1 MKTTRF
7 IVSTKNKCAIS
18 TNVPI
23 SFNYIFIT
31 YGESFS
37 FVSFVSTIHFLQP
50 VSKIYPLKRWIFLSF
65 TWRRTRLVSSVQSQS
80 DGRTADF

>member
-37 FVSFVSTIHFLQP
+37 FVSFKQ
-50 VSKIYPLKRWIFLSF
+50 F
-65 TWRRTRLVSSVQSQS
+65 TFCNLCQKYIS
-80 DGRTADF
+80 